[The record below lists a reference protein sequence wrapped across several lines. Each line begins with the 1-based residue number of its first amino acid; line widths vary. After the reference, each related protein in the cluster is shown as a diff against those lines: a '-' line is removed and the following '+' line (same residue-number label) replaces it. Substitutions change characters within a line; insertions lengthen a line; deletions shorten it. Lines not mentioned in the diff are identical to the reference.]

1 MRDSP
6 KIVVDAPRRARARC
20 RVSRTLQNR
29 GMRTATARTAGG
41 ELRRRAQLVFSLVPP
56 SPVTDRPP
64 PQCRFPRPA
73 VAVDLFVALGGR
85 LVQRRW
91 GSRFRPSGAENLR

>member
-1 MRDSP
+1 
-6 KIVVDAPRRARARC
+6 
-20 RVSRTLQNR
+20 
-29 GMRTATARTAGG
+29 MRTATAQTAVG
-41 ELRRRAQLVFSLVPP
+41 ELVVRAQLVCAWVPP

-85 LVQRRW
+85 LVQRR
-91 GSRFRPSGAENLR
+91 